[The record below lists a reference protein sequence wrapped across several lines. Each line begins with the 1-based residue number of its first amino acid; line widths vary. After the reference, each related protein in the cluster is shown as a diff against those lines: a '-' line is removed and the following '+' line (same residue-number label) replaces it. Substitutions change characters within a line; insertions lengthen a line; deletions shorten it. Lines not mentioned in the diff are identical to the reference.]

1 MRFRDPNNLIK
12 IAFIF
17 ILLGIVE
24 FGWLGSLR
32 PLENRLNDL
41 LVRWHASTLK
51 ADPDVVILDID
62 EHSLEFMATDFGR
75 YPWPRSVY
83 AELLQHIQ
91 LQQPKAIIFDIVFS
105 DRDYSTSA
113 DSDRFFNE
121 TIRQTDN
128 TYFAILR
135 RAVASSENDAKSQIV
150 LGKYGKALGLIAT
163 QNAQQDATLALV
175 IPAGAATDSGRLG
188 TIDFNE
194 DADGIGRRY
203 DLFTEAYGWL
213 IPSLPARVALDLN
226 YTAPRQQSFM
236 LHWRGNQRAHPRI
249 SFADL
254 YKDATSA
261 KKVRDPEELKDKIIV
276 IGSTAPILGDL
287 RATPIASL
295 HPGAEILATAIDNL
309 KNGRMMQQAG
319 PVFAALLSLLL
330 ITLLVGTFRRTSNAA
345 TIFILFAPLTPLLI
359 GVSYATLHSR
369 LILPMLSPL
378 LFGWLYYAA
387 ASLSEYLSER
397 RARQRT
403 VDEFGRFLDPQV
415 VRQLVSGDQSLAKAY
430 NCELSVLF
438 SDIRNFTTLSE
449 GRSPQLIFAI
459 LNRYFSDQV
468 SVIFRYGGTMDK
480 FIGDAIMAFWGAP
493 LANPQHARQAVAAA
507 LEMSD
512 QIPQFRQHLA
522 DIARL
527 AENGERDKLGDLAEV
542 TSLEELAG
550 LKTIAPDFEIGIG
563 IHSGPATVGMLGF
576 EGRMDYTCIGDA
588 VNTASRTE
596 GQTKG
601 KARILVTAETRA
613 QCGDEFAFID
623 HGFFKVKG
631 REQEVHLYEPVRKGH
646 TT

>member
-1 MRFRDPNNLIK
+1 MTFRDPNNLIK

-17 ILLGIVE
+17 ILLGVVE
-24 FGWLGSLR
+24 YGWLGLLT
-32 PLENRLNDL
+32 PLENRLNDA
-41 LVRWHASTLK
+41 LVGWHASTLQ
-51 ADPDVVILDID
+51 ADQDIVIVDID
-62 EHSLEFMATDFGR
+62 EESLEFMATDFGR
-75 YPWPRSVY
+75 YPWPRAVY
-83 AELLQHIQ
+83 ADLLQHIQ
-91 LQQPKAIIFDIVFS
+91 QQQPKAIVFDIVFS

-113 DSDRFFNE
+113 DSDNYFNE
-121 TIRQTDN
+121 TIQQTDN
-128 TYFAILR
+128 TYFAMLR
-135 RAVASSENDAKSQIV
+135 RAVASPENDAKSRIT
-150 LGKYGKALGLIAT
+150 LGKYGEALGLIPT
-163 QNAQQDATLALV
+163 DSAQKDASLALV

-194 DADGIGRRY
+194 DDDGIGRRY

-213 IPSLPARVALDLN
+213 IPSLPARVAIDLN
-226 YTAPRQQSFM
+226 YLAPRQESFLM
-236 LHWRGNQRAHPRI
+236 HWRGNQRAHPRI
-249 SFADL
+249 SFASL

-261 KKVRDPEELKDKIIV
+261 KKQREQNELRDKIII

-309 KNGRMMQQAG
+309 KNGQLMQQAG
-319 PVFAALLSLLL
+319 PLFAALLTLLL
-330 ITLLVGTFRRTSNAA
+330 ITLLFGTFRRTSNAA
-345 TIFILFAPLTPLLI
+345 TIFLLFAPLTPLLI
-359 GVSYATLHSR
+359 GVSYAALNTR
-369 LILPMLSPL
+369 ILLPVLSPL

-415 VRQLVSGDQSLAKAY
+415 VKQVISGDQTLAKAY
-430 NCELSVLF
+430 NCEISVLF

-459 LNRYFSDQV
+459 LNRYFSSQV
-468 SVIFRYGGTMDK
+468 SVIFKHGGTMDK

-493 LANPQHARQAVAAA
+493 LENQQHARYAVAAA
-507 LEMSD
+507 LDMSD
-512 QIPQFRQHLA
+512 QIPVFRKLLA
-522 DIARL
+522 RIARL
-527 AENGERDKLGDLAEV
+527 AENGETDKLGDLVEV

-550 LKTIAPDFEIGIG
+550 LKNIAPDFEIGIG

-601 KARILVTAETRA
+601 KARILVTAETRE
-613 QCGDEFAFID
+613 QCGDEFDFID

-631 REQEVHLYEPVRKGH
+631 REQEVHLYEPTRKGQSS
-646 TT
+646 